1 VSAILHN
8 YSRLENESDDELI
21 YRVCS
26 EKELIGSWY
35 DVADILNE
43 LTNSD
48 YRESTYRKKFQSFQK
63 LLKANQSKFAN
74 TDSQNKE
81 IELLKREFEREK
93 IKFRDE
99 RRSWNKQN
107 YENARFDEVMD
118 LIKERLDNFSR
129 VEFTPHVVPIVS
141 GSDAMIICLS
151 DLHLGQCFSSA
162 FGEYDSEI
170 AKSRL
175 EKYLSEIIEIN
186 KTNNVGKAYVVMLG
200 DDISGNL
207 HKTIE
212 VSNKENVIDQ
222 LKISIEY
229 ISSFCYELT
238 KHFSDVYLSSA
249 SGNHSRLQAKDL
261 AQHSERLDAFIA
273 WDVCRTLKRQD
284 NFHSLLHRSLDDGI
298 ADVNICGKT
307 YLAVHG
313 DFDSPTKQGYLNLAA
328 MVGFF
333 PDYVLCGHKHF
344 CFFSQESKFI
354 QSGSLSGSGDDY
366 TIEKRLSGV
375 PSQMVCI
382 CNDKGVKSI
391 HPVILD

>member
-1 VSAILHN
+1 
-8 YSRLENESDDELI
+8 
-21 YRVCS
+21 
-26 EKELIGSWY
+26 
-35 DVADILNE
+35 
-43 LTNSD
+43 
-48 YRESTYRKKFQSFQK
+48 
-63 LLKANQSKFAN
+63 
-74 TDSQNKE
+74 
-81 IELLKREFEREK
+81 
-93 IKFRDE
+93 
-99 RRSWNKQN
+99 
-107 YENARFDEVMD
+107 
-118 LIKERLDNFSR
+118 
-129 VEFTPHVVPIVS
+129 
-141 GSDAMIICLS
+141 
-151 DLHLGQCFSSA
+151 
-162 FGEYDSEI
+162 
-170 AKSRL
+170 
-175 EKYLSEIIEIN
+175 
-186 KTNNVGKAYVVMLG
+186 MLG

-375 PSQMVCI
+375 PSQWCVFVMI
-382 CNDKGVKSI
+382 KELSLYI
-391 HPVILD
+391 R